1 MTTQANAT
9 KSAKANYE
17 EALSAQNLIPGSKNL
32 SEAVLN
38 ILLANRVPAG
48 IAKLFK
54 EIAEATEKQD
64 IATIVKLST
73 DLKNAQDNEKQH
85 KKSLDELRS
94 KFNLADVLQAFA
106 PEFEEIAYEVAG
118 KTLSTT
124 HALITEASKKKGT
137 RTPRAASADG
147 ESGEVRKN
155 KQSVFKITK
164 KDGTVVDFP
173 VVAGSK
179 GNIDFKKAEAAY
191 NALGFE
197 VKVEGKEQFVEPSTI
212 VLKDGSEIPVNR
224 SNLMETI
231 EKQTAAQFDG
241 WKVEKVKV
249 D

>member
-38 ILLANRVPAG
+38 ILLSNRVPSSYTNLT
-48 IAKLFK
+48 KQ
-54 EIAEATEKQD
+54 IAEAASKGEIDT
-64 IATIVKLST
+64 VLKLSN
-73 DLKNAQDNEKQH
+73 DLKNVQDNERQN
-85 KKSLDELRS
+85 KKSLEELRKKYS
-94 KFNLADVLQAFA
+94 LADVLQAFA
-106 PEFEEIAYEVAG
+106 PEFEEVAYEVAV

-124 HALITEASKKKGT
+124 HALITEASKKKGS
-137 RTPRAASADG
+137 RTPKAAG
-147 ESGEVRKN
+147 EGAEGGEGRKN

-164 KDGTVVDFP
+164 KDGTVVDLP
-173 VVAGSK
+173 ILQGPK
-179 GNIDFKKAEAAY
+179 GNIEFKKAEAEY
-191 NALGFE
+191 NALGYT

-224 SNLMETI
+224 SNLIEAI
-231 EKQTAAQFDG
+231 EKQTSAQFDG